1 MTKEE
6 QLTSVANNV
15 IDSLRNQPLVIGMLV
30 LNVIFLAVLG
40 FTNYN
45 ASNNRHDELLEVM
58 SQANTNDKDF
68 ERIESYLK
76 LIIENQRENRNVFT
90 LEKERD
96 KEDRR

>member
-40 FTNYN
+40 FTSYHD
-45 ASNNRHDELLEVM
+45 ANNRHDELLQVM
-58 SQANTNDKDF
+58 SQANASDKDF
-68 ERIESYLK
+68 ERVESYLK
-76 LIIENQRENRNVFT
+76 QILDNQRENRNVFT
-90 LEKERD
+90 LEKERN
-96 KEDRR
+96 KENPR

>member
-30 LNVIFLAVLG
+30 LNVIFLVVIGWA
-40 FTNYN
+40 NHE
-45 ASNNRHDELLEVM
+45 ASSNRHDELLQVM
-58 SQANTNDKDF
+58 SQANASDKDF

-76 LIIENQRENRNVFT
+76 QIIDNQRENRNVFT